1 MAKFCVTDGGSIIVI
16 SEGEKNRNNTGLVS
30 ASEAVCASILP
41 RTILYRYTA
50 SLARS
55 SNITPAIYKL
65 KGRKMEVPVPLLP

>member
-55 SNITPAIYKL
+55 NNITPAISKL

>member
-1 MAKFCVTDGGSIIVI
+1 
-16 SEGEKNRNNTGLVS
+16 LVS

-50 SLARS
+50 SLSRS
-55 SNITPAIYKL
+55 NNITPAIYKL